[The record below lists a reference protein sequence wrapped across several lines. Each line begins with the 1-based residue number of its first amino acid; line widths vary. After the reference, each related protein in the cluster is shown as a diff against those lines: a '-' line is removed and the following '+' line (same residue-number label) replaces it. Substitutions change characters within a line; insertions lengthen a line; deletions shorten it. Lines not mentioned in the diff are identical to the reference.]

1 MYASLRMRLAVRPRA
16 SVFGPR
22 ESGEPRLG
30 RSERSHETAC
40 YQELAAIT
48 ATHREIAIKSLLI
61 DFVHVKQAIR
71 GALIEGGVLDV
82 FSNDPRTLFVA
93 AAKEIAAVMVVVMMM
108 GVPVFVVLL

>member
-48 ATHREIAIKSLLI
+48 ATHREVAVKSLLI
-61 DFVHVKQAIR
+61 NFVHVKQAIR
-71 GALIEGGVLDV
+71 GALIESSILDV
-82 FSNDPRTLFVA
+82 LADDARTLLVA
-93 AAKEIAAVMVVVMMM
+93 AAKEIAAVVMMVM
-108 GVPVFVVLL
+108 MS